1 MDFGITSIMITTR
14 EKKTIVLTNTISPT
28 QKKILQFLFL
38 LEETI
43 IEIKKNPIF

>member
-28 QKKILQFLFL
+28 QKKDFTAFVSARR
-38 LEETI
+38 
-43 IEIKKNPIF
+43 NYY